1 MLLRSPAVAFLLAL
15 VAACQAA
22 PPPPPDQEARQAQGA
37 IDVQLQ
43 LLQSLLV
50 SRAVEPLGG
59 APESAANAELAG
71 RLATLNERLDE
82 LLQRLA
88 APAGNGVA
96 SDASATRTDR
106 IRVEGTGNDA
116 DILLLQQALLVN
128 EQLRLTI
135 LENIANV
142 NVAGWKKRQVD
153 ITTTLHQP
161 TGLQV
166 PTIARIVPVFTSGTL
181 EITER
186 NLDLAIDGDG
196 FLVVTLADGT
206 TGYTR
211 DGGLQIDADG
221 QIVTSAGAV
230 LQPGIPIPGDTLEI
244 SIDPEGRVCGRTASN
259 PDTATR
265 FGQLTLCRF
274 PNPGGLRAVGANV
287 LCATDASG
295 APIRGTPGSAGIGLV
310 KQGFLERSN
319 VQITNELVSLQL
331 AERQRAVLR
340 RALAGLGIYVR

>member
-1 MLLRSPAVAFLLAL
+1 MSLRSPAVTFLLAL
-15 VAACQAA
+15 VAGCQAA
-22 PPPPPDQEARQAQGA
+22 PPPPPDQGASQANLALEAQTR
-37 IDVQLQ
+37 I
-43 LLQSLLV
+43 LQSLLLQR
-50 SRAVEPLGG
+50 SIDPLGG
-59 APESAANAELAG
+59 TPESAANTEIAG

-82 LLQRLA
+82 LLERLA
-88 APAGNGVA
+88 TPASQRAA
-96 SDASATRTDR
+96 SDASTTRTDH
-106 IRVEGTGNDA
+106 IRTASAGSDA
-116 DILLLQQALLVN
+116 DVTLLQQALLVN

-142 NVAGWKKRQVD
+142 NVAGWKKRQVE

-166 PTIARIVPVFTSGTL
+166 PTIARIVPIFTSGTL
-181 EITER
+181 EVTER

-196 FLVVTLADGT
+196 FLAVTLADGT

-211 DGGLQIDADG
+211 DGGLQIDANG
-221 QIVTSAGAV
+221 RIVTSAGAV
-230 LQPGIPIPGDTLEI
+230 LQPGIAIPGDTLEI

-259 PDTATR
+259 PDLATR

-274 PNPGGLRAVGANV
+274 PNPGGMRAVGANV

-295 APIRGTPGSAGIGLV
+295 APIQGTPGSTGIGLL
-310 KQGFLERSN
+310 KQGFIERSN
-319 VQITNELVSLQL
+319 VQITNELVNLQL

-340 RALAGLGIYVR
+340 RALAALGIYVR